1 MCTAEGWC
9 GLGCGVLITIAV
21 EVVVLSLIAFG
32 IYLGHGG
39 SQ

>member
-21 EVVVLSLIAFG
+21 IAFG